1 MSSSRIAWR
10 RVSRGLSL
18 IGFGVFLLLS
28 TQGLLRAGFW
38 LDAWT
43 YWPVLLVALG
53 LRLMFEHSRAP
64 WGVLL
69 SPLLLVG
76 TLSYVAWGDAD
87 PVRAD
92 WETVRAARD
101 PGVEAWSLEAELA
114 LSDLDLRAGSPAR
127 GMLLQGRTSP
137 SDHGR
142 VRVSHR
148 GDSSRVHL
156 RGGRWGSGGV
166 HILNG
171 GRHLWDVEITDDLPM
186 TLRVA
191 SAFLDG
197 ELALETVDVTRVNLE
212 GAFNNFTL
220 RLGAPRTDTRLDMEG
235 AWNHLELVVP
245 EDTPVRVTTDGFIN
259 LVDRRPERPQP
270 GGAGPAYRVHS
281 EGAFNRVVIRSD

>member
-1 MSSSRIAWR
+1 MSGSRIAWR

-28 TQGLLRAGFW
+28 TQGQLRPGFW

-64 WGVLL
+64 VGVLL

-76 TLSYVAWGDAD
+76 TLSYVAWGVTD
-87 PVRAD
+87 PVSTD
-92 WETVRAARD
+92 WATVQASRD
-101 PGVEAWSLEAELA
+101 PRIEAWSLEAELA

-127 GMLLQGRTSP
+127 GLLLQGRTSP
-137 SDHGR
+137 SEFGR
-142 VRVSHR
+142 VRASHR

-156 RGGRWGSGGV
+156 RGGHWGSSGV

-171 GRHLWDVEITDDLPM
+171 RRHLWDVELTDDLPM

-197 ELALETVDVTRVNLE
+197 ELALETIDVTRVDLE
-212 GAFNNFTL
+212 GAFNDIVL
-220 RLGAPRTDTRLDMEG
+220 RLGAPRTDTRLDLEG
-235 AWNHLELVVP
+235 AFNHLELVVP

-259 LVDRRPERPQP
+259 LVDRRSDRPAP
-270 GGAGPAYRVHS
+270 GGPAYRMHS
-281 EGAFNRVVIRSD
+281 EGEFNRVVVRSE